1 MRALTALL
9 AICLLA
15 APAVGDGG
23 VELTCP
29 SSLPGEIWPC
39 GRTCRVAWWTYNPA
53 SFDCA
58 RLEVTVDGGLTW
70 NVIVSCV
77 TNVGGYNWAVPAM
90 VDSDECRIK
99 VIVARDCSPLGRVDI
114 NEIPFVI
121 TEGPTATVLP
131 IEADSL
137 VSGGCIEVSLEV
149 ENHSGRQLTLWYDL
163 DMADPAL
170 NIHDDPA
177 NDLQFTIGAGAVKT
191 VTRPFCMP
199 WGVPE
204 GTWTLKAI
212 LWSVRDGDRYAGP
225 KLYDSGWIHPTTVA
239 TGASS
244 WGAVKAAGGAARR

>member
-1 MRALTALL
+1 MRALVTFL
-9 AICLLA
+9 AFCLLA
-15 APAVGDGG
+15 APAAAQEVVG
-23 VELTCP
+23 VESP
-29 SSLPGEIWPC
+29 SMPGEIWPC
-39 GRTCRVAWWTYNPA
+39 GAGCRIEWWSHRPDIWNR
-53 SFDCA
+53 A
-58 RLEVTVDGGLTW
+58 RVQLSIDGKQSWFTLAECIPNLGGW
-70 NVIVSCV
+70 NW
-77 TNVGGYNWAVPAM
+77 TVPARTE
-90 VDSDECRIK
+90 SDRCYI
-99 VIVARDCSPLGRVDI
+99 RVDAAWDCETWGRMDI
-114 NEIPFVI
+114 NDDPFII

-137 VSGGCIEVSLEV
+137 VSGGCIDVSLEV

-177 NDLQFTIGAGAVKT
+177 NDLQFTIGAGDVKT

-239 TGASS
+239 TWASS
-244 WGAVKAAGGAARR
+244 WGAVKAAGGTARR